1 MAYFPFFVDLQ
12 DKKCFIMGGGE
23 VAYRKAAALL
33 PFGAHIYIKALTYC
47 AKEQTQLTLA
57 YGTFEEADLEGCQ
70 FVIAATDDRA
80 LNRKIAELCKEKNIL
95 INTVDDKELCS
106 FYFPSLIKQDEVV
119 VGISS
124 GGNSPVLTQKI
135 RRTVEKEIPPYYGA
149 LNAQLGAV
157 RERVQRRFETEA
169 ERKSCFTEIFEA
181 GCIKERPL
189 TAEELDTIIN
199 RHSGR
204 EHD

>member
-1 MAYFPFFVDLQ
+1 MTSLKNTTKGQ
-12 DKKCFIMGGGE
+12 I
-23 VAYRKAAALL
+23 
-33 PFGAHIYIKALTYC
+33 
-47 AKEQTQLTLA
+47 QLTLA

-149 LNAQLGAV
+149 LNAQLGMV

-169 ERKSCFTEIFEA
+169 ERKSCFTEIYEA
-181 GCIKERPL
+181 GCKKERPL
-189 TAEELDTIIN
+189 TVEELDTIIN

>member
-1 MAYFPFFVDLQ
+1 MERIKGTMAYFPFFVDLQ

-33 PFGAHIYIKALTYC
+33 PFGVHIYIKALAYC
-47 AKEQTQLTLA
+47 DKLLALKNTTEGQTQLTLA
-57 YGTFEEADLEGCQ
+57 YGTFEEADLESCQ

-119 VGISS
+119 VGITAS
-124 GGNSPVLTQKI
+124 GLNHKKA
-135 RRTVEKEIPPYYGA
+135 RR
-149 LNAQLGAV
+149 V
-157 RERVQRRFETEA
+157 RVAIQEA
-169 ERKSCFTEIFEA
+169 MEA
-181 GCIKERPL
+181 SDN
-189 TAEELDTIIN
+189 EE
-199 RHSGR
+199 
-204 EHD
+204 

>member
-47 AKEQTQLTLA
+47 EKLTSLKNTTKGQTKLTLA

-106 FYFPSLIKQDEVV
+106 FYFPSLIKQDLSL
-119 VGISS
+119 IH
-124 GGNSPVLTQKI
+124 I
-135 RRTVEKEIPPYYGA
+135 
-149 LNAQLGAV
+149 
-157 RERVQRRFETEA
+157 
-169 ERKSCFTEIFEA
+169 
-181 GCIKERPL
+181 
-189 TAEELDTIIN
+189 
-199 RHSGR
+199 
-204 EHD
+204 

>member
-47 AKEQTQLTLA
+47 EKLTSLKNTPKGQTQLTLA

-124 GGNSPVLTQKI
+124 GGNSPVL
-135 RRTVEKEIPPYYGA
+135 
-149 LNAQLGAV
+149 LGAV

-169 ERKSCFTEIFEA
+169 ERKSCFIEIFEA